1 MDDLVTNIV
10 LWIVIGSILVALQ
23 YLGRSRGGA
32 CHRPPERKDE
42 AKDGRDDEAP
52 TIRRPHRG

>member
-10 LWIVIGSILVALQ
+10 LWIVIGSIFVALQ

-42 AKDGRDDEAP
+42 AKDGDEAP
-52 TIRRPHRG
+52 TIRGPHRG